1 MSVISRCFAEDGMEK
16 YEVLKIT
23 DRAIPLNY
31 EI

>member
-1 MSVISRCFAEDGMEK
+1 MSVISRCFAGEGMEK

-23 DRAIPLNY
+23 HKAIPLKY